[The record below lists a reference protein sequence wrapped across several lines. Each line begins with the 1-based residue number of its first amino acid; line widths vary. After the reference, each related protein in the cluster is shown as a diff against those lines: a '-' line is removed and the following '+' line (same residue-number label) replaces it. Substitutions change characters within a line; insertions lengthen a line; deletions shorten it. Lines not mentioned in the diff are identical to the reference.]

1 MILRAPAK
9 LNIYLQVLK
18 KRTDNYHEILS
29 IMVPISIYDK
39 IEIQKY
45 DSGIKLEC
53 NDLSLPTDERNLAFK
68 AASAYLN
75 KANISDGVYI
85 KVVKNIPIAAG
96 LGGGSSDA
104 AAVLR
109 GLNLIYKKLSKEE
122 LIKLAAQLGA
132 DVPFFLQGGPCVAKG
147 IGEILE
153 PLPFRKLY
161 FVVITP
167 PINISTAWVYSQFKL
182 DLTKSEQ
189 SSIKDLWNKGNIED
203 LLRNDLEK
211 VTIKYFPMIKEIK
224 KLLLRTGAKGVLMS
238 GSGPSVFGIFDSE
251 KEANRATENIPA
263 NIGKIFV
270 ASSLNNKYWG
280 VAKR

>member
-1 MILRAPAK
+1 MIIRAPAK
-9 LNIYLQVLK
+9 LNIYLQVLN
-18 KRTDNYHEILS
+18 KRADGYHEILS
-29 IMVPISIYDK
+29 IMVPISIYDE
-39 IEIQKY
+39 IEIQRY
-45 DSGIKLEC
+45 SLGIKLEC
-53 NDLSLPTDERNLAFK
+53 NESLLPTDERNLAFK
-68 AASAYLN
+68 AASAYLD
-75 KANISDGVYI
+75 KANIKDGVYI
-85 KVVKNIPIAAG
+85 KIAKNIPIAAG

-109 GLNLIYKKLSKEE
+109 GLNLLYKKLSKEE
-122 LIKLAAQLGA
+122 LTKLATYLGA
-132 DVPFFLQGGPCVAKG
+132 DVPFFLQEGPCIAKG

-153 PLPFRKLY
+153 PLPFRELY

-167 PINISTAWVYSQFKL
+167 SIYISTAWVYAQFKL

-189 SSIKDLWNKGNIED
+189 SSIKDLWSRGKIKE

-211 VTIKYFPMIKEIK
+211 ITIKHFPMIEEIK
-224 KLLLRTGAKGVLMS
+224 KLLLQAGAKGVLMS

-251 KEANRATENIPA
+251 KEASRATENIPT